1 MTEGMCD
8 EIILGNFRGWA
19 DRVADA
25 LAKDFPGFT
34 YMNLAIRGKL
44 LGQVIAE
51 QIPAALP
58 YIEGKQTLVSFHA
71 GANDVLRPKYQ
82 SEITFKLYEEG
93 ARKIAATGA
102 TLMLFTVIE
111 KATGKGKTAELWES
125 RFKDFNINVRRVA
138 TELGAVLIEW
148 NEALFLSDRR
158 FLAPDRLHL
167 NEDGHHRVSQG
178 VLEKLGQ
185 PFDSAWRIPLPPA
198 SHEHFLLSGVRDV
211 KWLFTFALPWVWR
224 RIRGKSSG
232 DGRMAKH
239 QSPTSWV

>member
-8 EIILGNFRGWA
+8 ELINDNYRGWA
-19 DRVADA
+19 DRVADS

-44 LGQVIAE
+44 LGQVISE
-51 QIPAALP
+51 QIPVAMNF
-58 YIEGKQTLVSFHA
+58 IEGKQTLVSFHA

-82 SEITFKLYEEG
+82 SDITFRLYEEG
-93 ARKIAATGA
+93 AKQIAASGA
-102 TLMLFTVIE
+102 TLILFTVIE

-138 TELGAVLIEW
+138 AELGAILIEW

-167 NEDGHHRVSQG
+167 NEDGHYRVSQG

-185 PFDSAWRIPLPPA
+185 PFDPAWRIPLPEAQPE
-198 SHEHFLLSGVRDV
+198 SKFVDLVRDAR
-211 KWLFTFALPWVWR
+211 WLFTFALPWVWR

-232 DGRMAKH
+232 DGRKAKH
-239 QSPTSWV
+239 EQPIAWL

>member
-8 EIILGNFRGWA
+8 EIIQGNFRGWA
-19 DRVADA
+19 DRVADS

-82 SEITFKLYEEG
+82 PDITFKLYEVG
-93 ARKIAATGA
+93 AKQIAATGA
-102 TLMLFTVIE
+102 TLILFTVIE

-138 TELGAVLIEW
+138 VELGAILIEW

-167 NEDGHHRVSQG
+167 NADGHYRVSQG
-178 VLEKLGQ
+178 VLEKLGE
-185 PFDSAWRIPLPPA
+185 PFDPAWRTPLPAAQPESA
-198 SHEHFLLSGVRDV
+198 VTDFLKDVR
-211 KWLFTFALPWVWR
+211 WFFTFALPWVWR

-232 DGRMAKH
+232 DGRKSKH
-239 QSPTSWV
+239 QEPISWL